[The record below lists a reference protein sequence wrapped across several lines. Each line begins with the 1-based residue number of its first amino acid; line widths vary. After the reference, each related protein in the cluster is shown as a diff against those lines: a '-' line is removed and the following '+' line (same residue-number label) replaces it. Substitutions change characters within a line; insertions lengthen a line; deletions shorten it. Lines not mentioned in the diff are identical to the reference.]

1 VEDFE
6 TEIGMFKDFVRVV
19 DSGFARLRSRAG
31 ELVAG
36 RAFEEEKSVIEV
48 KGWVN
53 LCLRERGKIVPG
65 SRRDGHNIWTNTG
78 REYLA
83 LLMSLSDGSN
93 AFRKD
98 AIGFIGVGIGAQTE
112 DVNVLNLV
120 NPVAYAPSTFLA
132 PLDIPPSFPLT
143 PTRTTVRYKR
153 IFTEDEITL
162 SPSTVNISEMGLFT
176 NGSPIAV
183 PAYGF
188 GTRDL
193 TFANRMS
200 QAPAAYKTFEP
211 VPKTN
216 ALQLEIS
223 WEIRF

>member
-1 VEDFE
+1 
-6 TEIGMFKDFVRVV
+6 MFQDLVRVT
-19 DSGFARLRSRAG
+19 DRGFAHLRTRAG
-31 ELVAG
+31 EFIAG
-36 RAFEEEKSVIEV
+36 REFGEEKSVVEV

-83 LLMSLSDGSN
+83 LLMSLNGLTT
-93 AFRKD
+93 FRQD
-98 AIGFIGVGIGAQTE
+98 AIAFIGVGIGSTLE

-120 NPVAYAPSTFLA
+120 NPVAFQPSIYLA
-132 PLDIPPSFPLT
+132 DLVNPPSFPLT

-153 IFTEDEITL
+153 TFTEDEITL
-162 SPSTVNISEMGLFT
+162 APGTVNISEMGLFT
-176 NGSPIAV
+176 NGSPTAPV
-183 PAYGF
+183 AYSPGS
-188 GTRDL
+188 RDV
-193 TFANRMS
+193 TYANRMS

-216 ALQLEIS
+216 ALQLEIA

>member
-1 VEDFE
+1 
-6 TEIGMFKDFVRVV
+6 MFKDFVRVA
-19 DSGFARLRSRAG
+19 DGGFAKLRTRAG
-31 ELVAG
+31 ELIAG
-36 RAFEEEKSVIEV
+36 RIFEEEKSVIEV
-48 KGWVN
+48 KGWVS

-83 LLMSLSDGSN
+83 LLMSLTDGSN
-93 AFRKD
+93 TFRKD
-98 AIGFIGVGIGAQTE
+98 AIAYIGVGIGAQLE
-112 DVNVLNLV
+112 DVSVLNLV
-120 NPVAYAPSTFLA
+120 NPVAYAPSAFLA
-132 PLDIPPSFPLT
+132 ALEIAPTFPLT

-153 IFTEDEITL
+153 VFTEDEITL
-162 SPSTVNISEMGLFT
+162 SPSTVNVSEMGLFT

-183 PAYGF
+183 PAYAF
-188 GTRDL
+188 GTRD
-193 TFANRMS
+193 TTYANRMS

>member
-1 VEDFE
+1 MS
-6 TEIGMFKDFVRVV
+6 MFKDFVRVA
-19 DSGFARLRSRAG
+19 DGGFAKLRTRAG
-31 ELVAG
+31 ELIAG
-36 RAFEEEKSVIEV
+36 RIFEEEKSVIEV

-83 LLMSLSDGSN
+83 LLMSLSDGLN
-93 AFRKD
+93 TFRKD
-98 AIGFIGVGIGAQTE
+98 AVGYIGVGIGAQLE
-112 DVNVLNLV
+112 DVNVLTLV
-120 NPVAYAPSTFLA
+120 NPIAYSASLYLA
-132 PLDIPPSFPLT
+132 ALDVPPSFPLN

-153 IFTEDEITL
+153 VFTEDEITL
-162 SPSTVNISEMGLFT
+162 SPSTVNVSEMGLFT

-183 PAYGF
+183 PAYAF
-188 GTRDL
+188 GTRDV
-193 TFANRMS
+193 TYANRMS
-200 QAPAAYKTFEP
+200 QAPVAYKTFEP